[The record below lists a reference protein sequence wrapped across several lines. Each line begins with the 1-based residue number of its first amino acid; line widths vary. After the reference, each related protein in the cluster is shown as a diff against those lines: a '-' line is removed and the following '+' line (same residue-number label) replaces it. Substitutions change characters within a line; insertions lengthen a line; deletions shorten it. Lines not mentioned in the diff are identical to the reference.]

1 LERSAGSLWVKRNR
15 RTQRVR
21 DALRHRHT
29 LVAYWLVLLSARRPI
44 RQARPM
50 RRPSVPWPV
59 AGVAAGAMAVF
70 VALTIVVT
78 SNPSLAAD
86 SRAFHIANELR
97 TPALDH
103 AARIVTT
110 LGLLVIVGPVL
121 VIGAALLTHRRR
133 RARAASLLIGAAL
146 AWISVWITKV
156 AVDRARPPAPLVHT
170 SGQSYPSG
178 HAANSVG
185 YLALAIA
192 LTVAIPSRIGRILA
206 VAAGALLTVLVGL
219 SRIYLRA
226 HYASDVLAG
235 EALATAMYALA
246 AIGTLAWQKR
256 GHSAREAIASPPAG
270 GASAADETRRLANN
284 RRSLRCIPVASL
296 APSVAGAAPKHGSV
310 RGETGLDPFS
320 TTLGR
325 FRS

>member
-1 LERSAGSLWVKRNR
+1 
-15 RTQRVR
+15 
-21 DALRHRHT
+21 
-29 LVAYWLVLLSARRPI
+29 
-44 RQARPM
+44 M
-50 RRPSVPWPV
+50 RRPSVLWPL

-78 SNPSLAAD
+78 TNPSLAAD

-121 VIGAALLTHRRR
+121 LIGAALLIHRRR
-133 RARAASLLIGAAL
+133 RACAAPLLIGAAL
-146 AWISVWITKV
+146 AWISVWITKA

-192 LTVAIPSRIGRILA
+192 LTVAIPPTPSTAEARTQEPAARRRSRQRSPTPGPAENPWSHPPLA
-206 VAAGALLTVLVGL
+206 NAPLAPARSHGPRDAARTFTSCSPSPGTGSATSESSSPSSPMNEFRTMAPTLESLPHH
-219 SRIYLRA
+219 RRRP
-226 HYASDVLAG
+226 AG
-235 EALATAMYALA
+235 NKKR
-246 AIGTLAWQKR
+246 LAWR
-256 GHSAREAIASPPAG
+256 ASTEEREGSRRRTAAR
-270 GASAADETRRLANN
+270 
-284 RRSLRCIPVASL
+284 
-296 APSVAGAAPKHGSV
+296 
-310 RGETGLDPFS
+310 
-320 TTLGR
+320 LG
-325 FRS
+325 